1 MGAIIGLP
9 LITVWLQ
16 VSSPAGPTNEI
27 SGLPSL
33 ASDHR
38 TRTPVPLR
46 IVTAKQLIA
55 QKAGWVVS
63 LFAEVPST
71 GWTLPKDSL
80 CAKSGAKRRNQEPA

>member
-1 MGAIIGLP
+1 MGAIISLP

-16 VSSPAGPTNEI
+16 VSSPAWPTNEI
-27 SGLPSL
+27 SGLP

-38 TRTPVPLR
+38 TRTPLPLR

-63 LFAEVPST
+63 RFTEVPST

-80 CAKSGAKRRNQEPA
+80 CAKKRR